1 MGQGIALSFI
11 FAGIP
16 VVLIDLKDR
25 PDEVRRSYFAQITEN
40 IGKELKAMAVLDLI
54 DVDEIATTLARVTYS
69 DRAGVESELIDST
82 LVFEGVPEVMELKK
96 EAFAWLDKFISAET
110 IVASTTSTFL
120 VTDLADFVSHPGR
133 FINAHW
139 LNPAHLMPL
148 VEVSCGDTT
157 DENVKEDLVEILKRV
172 GKVPVVCSA
181 SAGYI
186 VPRIQSLA
194 MSEAVRM
201 VDEGVASAE
210 DIDTAVRVG
219 FGLRFAV
226 LGLLEFTDWGGGDIL
241 YYASNYLADSLDER
255 FRPPDLV
262 RENMEK
268 GRNGIREGVGFYD
281 YRNMDVEAYRQG
293 RIADF
298 VGLLRASKLTP
309 RFNGALGENK
319 QSAEP

>member
-1 MGQGIALSFI
+1 
-11 FAGIP
+11 
-16 VVLIDLKDR
+16 
-25 PDEVRRSYFAQITEN
+25 
-40 IGKELKAMAVLDLI
+40 
-54 DVDEIATTLARVTYS
+54 
-69 DRAGVESELIDST
+69 
-82 LVFEGVPEVMELKK
+82 
-96 EAFAWLDKFISAET
+96 
-110 IVASTTSTFL
+110 
-120 VTDLADFVSHPGR
+120 
-133 FINAHW
+133 
-139 LNPAHLMPL
+139 
-148 VEVSCGDTT
+148 
-157 DENVKEDLVEILKRV
+157 
-172 GKVPVVCSA
+172 
-181 SAGYI
+181 
-186 VPRIQSLA
+186 

-268 GRNGIREGVGFYD
+268 GHNGIREGVGFYD

-298 VGLLRASKLTP
+298 VGLLRAAKLTP
-309 RFNGALGENK
+309 RFNGALGENN
-319 QSAEP
+319 Q